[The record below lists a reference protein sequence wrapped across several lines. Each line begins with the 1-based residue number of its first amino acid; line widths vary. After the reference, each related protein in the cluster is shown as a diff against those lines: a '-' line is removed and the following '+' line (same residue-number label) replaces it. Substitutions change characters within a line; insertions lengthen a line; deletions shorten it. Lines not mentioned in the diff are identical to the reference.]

1 MQILFIS
8 LYVSILYYIL
18 YSILYILCDYMFHYY
33 ILHLHFYLLFFFSIN
48 FSTTRTRNTKRW
60 DGIGSVLCHGFSYKK
75 KEKTAKLR
83 DEFYFGPPA
92 ATPLKYNSL
101 KSRKRGDSSSQGS
114 RLKTSLN
121 VPFFSL

>member
-1 MQILFIS
+1 MQIFFIS

>member
-1 MQILFIS
+1 MF
-8 LYVSILYYIL
+8 LYYIIYYILYYI
-18 YSILYILCDYMFHYY
+18 YY
-33 ILHLHFYLLFFFSIN
+33 VTICFTIIYFIYTFFFRQI
-48 FSTTRTRNTKRW
+48 FQRREPGTRK
-60 DGIGSVLCHGFSYKK
+60 DGMESVLCHGFSYKK

>member
-1 MQILFIS
+1 MQIFFIS

-33 ILHLHFYLLFFFSIN
+33 ILHLHFYLLFFSTN

-60 DGIGSVLCHGFSYKK
+60 DGIGSDLCHGFSYKK

>member
-1 MQILFIS
+1 
-8 LYVSILYYIL
+8 
-18 YSILYILCDYMFHYY
+18 MFHYY

>member
-1 MQILFIS
+1 MQIFFIS

-18 YSILYILCDYMFHYY
+18 YSILYILCDYMFYYY
-33 ILHLHFYLLFFFSIN
+33 ILHLHFFFSTN

-60 DGIGSVLCHGFSYKK
+60 DGIGSDLCHGFSYKK